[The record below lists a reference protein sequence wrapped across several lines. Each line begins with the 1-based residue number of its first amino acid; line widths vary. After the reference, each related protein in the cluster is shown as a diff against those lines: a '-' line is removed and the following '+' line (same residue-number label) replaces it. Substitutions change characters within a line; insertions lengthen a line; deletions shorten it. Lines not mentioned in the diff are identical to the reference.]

1 MRTAKLT
8 TFLARLGLLISR
20 GNNFVFGFGGLYVR
34 TPEADDE
41 INRILLSQLP
51 AAPTGQV
58 FMRQRTWR
66 KKTSA
71 IAVLIT
77 GVGRLGNSIIQ
88 TLNAATLARLL
99 GANGVYYHRFDAI
112 ENRVLE
118 LGPNLEMRKLS
129 LLGPT
134 GKKKPDIIWRT
145 YALASESPLDFPCSP
160 ESTLARES
168 LRVGLF
174 GTDTEKISRSNK
186 SLTIYLRSG
195 DVFAD
200 NPETHYGQPPW
211 AFYEKVLE
219 YREWSAVEL
228 VAEDHGNPN
237 HGLILKWCEQKG
249 LKVTERGET
258 LSDAIDA
265 VVNSSNLVSARG
277 TFVPSLVFLSEGPKN
292 IFQFHDRANPLT
304 CRKGLTILRV
314 TDKSGEYISSV
325 MSRNWVNSEA
335 QRKLMVTYPIDSL
348 SAVSKDKP

>member
-1 MRTAKLT
+1 LGIRQS
-8 TFLARLGLLISR
+8 AR
-20 GNNFVFGFGGLYVR
+20 N
-34 TPEADDE
+34 
-41 INRILLSQLP
+41 
-51 AAPTGQV
+51 
-58 FMRQRTWR
+58 
-66 KKTSA
+66 K
-71 IAVLIT
+71 
-77 GVGRLGNSIIQ
+77 
-88 TLNAATLARLL
+88 
-99 GANGVYYHRFDAI
+99 
-112 ENRVLE
+112 
-118 LGPNLEMRKLS
+118 
-129 LLGPT
+129 
-134 GKKKPDIIWRT
+134 
-145 YALASESPLDFPCSP
+145 
-160 ESTLARES
+160 STL
-168 LRVGLF
+168 
-174 GTDTEKISRSNK
+174 DKQI
-186 SLTIYLRSG
+186 TIYLRSG
-195 DVFAD
+195 DIFAGPSEPD
-200 NPETHYGQPPW
+200 YGQPPW

-314 TDKSGEYISSV
+314 TDKSGDYISSV

>member
-1 MRTAKLT
+1 MKK
-8 TFLARLGLLISR
+8 FLRVKIWRDFFTRGRNYFIAFGGVYRASKSMTEEMSQQLEASIPNCPAGQAYVRLGFDR
-20 GNNFVFGFGGLYVR
+20 
-34 TPEADDE
+34 
-41 INRILLSQLP
+41 
-51 AAPTGQV
+51 
-58 FMRQRTWR
+58 R
-66 KKTSA
+66 KNATK
-71 IAVLIT
+71 AVLIT
-77 GVGRLGNSIIQ
+77 GIGRLGNSIVQ
-88 TLNAATLARLL
+88 VLNGFLIA
-99 GANGVYYHRFDAI
+99 
-112 ENRVLE
+112 
-118 LGPNLEMRKLS
+118 RKLS
-129 LLGPT
+129 ANKVYFHVFNAISNQSLMLSPT
-134 GKKKPDIIWRT
+134 IALEQVRLVPSRGVNPPGIIWRT
-145 YALASESPLDFPCSP
+145 YAMTPSGVLDNPCGELYQDARNGLRKSLGIRQSARNK
-160 ESTLARES
+160 STL
-168 LRVGLF
+168 
-174 GTDTEKISRSNK
+174 DKQI
-186 SLTIYLRSG
+186 TIYLRSG
-195 DVFAD
+195 DIFAGPSEPD
-200 NPETHYGQPPW
+200 YGQPPW

-314 TDKSGEYISSV
+314 TDKSGDYISSV